1 MSAAKI
7 CHPFSSDPRTHRCQL
22 ARPEYAL
29 KFAVNPIVASHIAG
43 GDKSQATLGQLFV
56 AGSVSGVVLTTSTYP
71 LEMLKARITVAEKGE
86 YSSVLDCVRRTA
98 TEGRPG
104 ELMLR
109 RFYRGYGAS
118 LLGSVPYNGAQLG
131 LNSHLRQQCKQQSGG
146 STASG
151 AASVGISLSSSFAGI
166 SLSYP
171 FNLVRT
177 KLQTQGVRGR
187 SVLYAGVSDCIA
199 KTVQHEGVRGLFR
212 GFAPNAIKALP
223 AQIIALEIVSRMS
236 AALLEEE
243 DERQ

>member
-1 MSAAKI
+1 ML
-7 CHPFSSDPRTHRCQL
+7 PR
-22 ARPEYAL
+22 RPEYAL
-29 KFAVNPIVASHIAG
+29 KFAVNPIVARRIAG

-71 LEMLKARITVAEKGE
+71 LEMVKARITVAEKGE

-104 ELMLR
+104 ELPLR

-131 LNSHLRQQCKQQSGG
+131 LNSHLRQQYKQSGG

-187 SVLYAGVSDCIA
+187 SVLYTGVSDCIA
-199 KTVQHEGVRGLFR
+199 KTVHHEGVRGLFR

-243 DERQ
+243 DEGQ